1 MAIPT
6 NSQEKGTVKT
16 NSGVSDIIIN
26 KDNVMGLGFGFTP
39 DSKDAFINFSYTYS
53 ERSFTPKI

>member
-6 NSQEKGTVKT
+6 NSQENGTVKA

-39 DSKDAFINFSYTYS
+39 DSNDAFINFS
-53 ERSFTPKI
+53 